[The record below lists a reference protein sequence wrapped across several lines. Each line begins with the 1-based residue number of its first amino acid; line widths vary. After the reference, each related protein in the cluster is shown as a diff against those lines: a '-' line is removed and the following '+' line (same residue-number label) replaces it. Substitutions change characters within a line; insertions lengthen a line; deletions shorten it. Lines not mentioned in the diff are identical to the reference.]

1 MKPENDREFS
11 VSEGLSDRGLDGES
25 VGSHESGPSGVGAYL
40 RKEREKRGLTYA
52 QVTEKTKI
60 RPHILEAV
68 EKEDWEHLPAPVFVR
83 GFVRSY
89 ARALGISEDRVEE
102 LYETT
107 RPEEVPAAASLRRP
121 AGGRGNR
128 AVFVIVPL
136 LAVAVALVLYFLAV
150 PEPGNRGKEESE
162 IPSSMEAKVQEP
174 EEPRKSDT
182 GSGRAPTE
190 EAGEP
195 AYAPDHTPL
204 ATSPEG
210 ASAVTAVQAETTE
223 SSPPEEAP
231 AKPEERSESEA
242 AVSPGGGGPE
252 LILKAHVKEG
262 TWLRIFVDEQ
272 EPKEYILR
280 PGSEPEWK
288 AKEGF
293 ELLIGNAGGIDLEFN
308 GEKIEK
314 LGALGQVVR
323 LRLPRNYERRSQDQS
338 GERF

>member
-11 VSEGLSDRGLDGES
+11 VSEGSPDRGLDMEGP
-25 VGSHESGPSGVGAYL
+25 GSDEPGPSGMGAYL

-52 QVTEKTKI
+52 QVTEKTKV
-60 RPHILEAV
+60 RPHILEAL

-89 ARALGISEDRVEE
+89 ARALGISEQRVEE

-107 RPEEVPAAASLRRP
+107 RPEKVPAAAFLRRS
-121 AGGRGNR
+121 ARGRGNR
-128 AVFVIVPL
+128 AVFMIVPL
-136 LAVAVALVLYFLAV
+136 LAVAAALGFYFLAG
-150 PEPGNRGKEESE
+150 PEPPKSGKEESE
-162 IPSSMEAKVQEP
+162 ISGSREARVQEP
-174 EEPRKSDT
+174 ERIQKTDT
-182 GSGRAPTE
+182 GSSQAPMGE
-190 EAGEP
+190 EAQP
-195 AYAPDHTPL
+195 VSTADRTLL
-204 ATSPEG
+204 ATGPAG
-210 ASAVTAVQAETTE
+210 ASAVTAVQGEATE
-223 SSPPEEAP
+223 SSPPEKAP
-231 AKPEERSESEA
+231 AKPEERPQSEA
-242 AVSPGGGGPE
+242 AASPAGGGPE
-252 LILKAHVKEG
+252 LILKARVKEG

-280 PGSEPEWK
+280 PGSEPEWR

-323 LRLPRNYERRSQDQS
+323 LKLPRNYERRSQD
-338 GERF
+338 